1 MKIYLLEFSWLALG
15 VSFVTAAPVTS
26 LSAMSLSCQTQSQ
39 PNPIAA
45 EYPTLTTGTINGTV
59 AVLPIEYTLA
69 RSIIPPQ
76 YPILKG
82 YKQLLPGFAADKY
95 PLIIESVL
103 DHDIQ
108 SNGITIPDFSRVVLS
123 FPFVDLLG
131 DGYSNFRYEKYILIT
146 ANPVAMAG
154 AAAYGE
160 IPVPSTFEPP
170 CDGYAFVPGSNKDV
184 FFNAYQGEDQALGK
198 PPTVAVEFAPAGS
211 AGPYPLNF
219 YKNVTN
225 QPSFSTGVLCDNFV
239 TLYNS
244 SVTEGQYAPVVVVGN
259 VSVAAP
265 YLPTAMTFTG
275 VYGLKVDRAFIENN
289 YMACAS
295 LKGYAGTG
303 SGD

>member
-1 MKIYLLEFSWLALG
+1 MCFLELLWLALG
-15 VSFVTAAPVTS
+15 VPFVTAAPVSS
-26 LSAMSLSCQTQSQ
+26 LFATSLSCQTQSQ

-59 AVLPIEYTLA
+59 AVLPIEYALA
-69 RSIIPPQ
+69 RSIIPSQ
-76 YPILKG
+76 YLILNG
-82 YKQLLPGFAADKY
+82 YKRLLPGFPADKY

-131 DGYSNFRYEKYILIT
+131 DGYSSFRYEKYILIT
-146 ANPVAMAG
+146 PNPVAMAG
-154 AAAYGE
+154 AAVYGE
-160 IPVPSTFEPP
+160 VPIPSTFDPP
-170 CDGYAFVPGSNKDV
+170 CDGYAFIPGSKEIV
-184 FFNAYQGEDQALGK
+184 FFNAYQGVDQALGK
-198 PPTVAVEFAPAGS
+198 PPAVAVEFAPAGS
-211 AGPYPLNF
+211 AGPYSLNF

-244 SVTEGQYAPVVVVGN
+244 SVTEGQYAPVVVRGN

-265 YLPTAMTFTG
+265 YLPTAMAFTG
-275 VYGLKVDRAFIENN
+275 VYGLKIDRAFVENN
-289 YMACAS
+289 YMACSS
-295 LKGYAGTG
+295 LKGYGGTG